1 MDGSLPH
8 VSHGLRHFHFTLA
21 ALLWACLCLPA
32 VAQDEKSR
40 GTVSLSYQYVRE
52 GKVNI
57 STGKVDIGT
66 SDTHSVLLEVDYS
79 LNDRWGLFGGL
90 PYITKRYNGS
100 SPHDPAT
107 LSPNVNESFID
118 DGDYHSDFQD
128 LTIGVR
134 YSISMLNSRFQIQP
148 FISYGTPTNDYPIY
162 AHASVGQNFWKVN
175 VGATISYMPPL
186 SDLYYSVTATRVFS
200 EKTQGVNIDRWLLDG
215 EIGYFL
221 NPRLVVKGFFVGRTG
236 NGQKFPDDFP
246 PPRDDIHWYE
256 HERLLAVE
264 YVLLGAGMDWALNER
279 NRLSIS
285 AVTSV
290 HAEMVHEVDFGVSI
304 GVSRAF

>member
-8 VSHGLRHFHFTLA
+8 VSHRLRHFQF
-21 ALLWACLCLPA
+21 ALVAFLWACLCMPA
-32 VAQDEKSR
+32 LAQDRESR
-40 GTVSLSYQYVRE
+40 GTYSLSYQYIRE

-57 STGKVDIGT
+57 TTGKVDIGT
-66 SDTHSVLLEVDYS
+66 SDTHSVLFEVEFY
-79 LNDRWGLFGGL
+79 LNDKWELFGSL
-90 PYITKRYNGS
+90 PFITKRYNGT
-100 SPHDPAT
+100 SPHNPAT
-107 LSPNVNESFID
+107 LLPNVNESFID

-128 LTIGVR
+128 LKIGVR
-134 YSISMLNSRFQIQP
+134 YSMLTSRFQIKP
-148 FISYGTPTNDYPIY
+148 FVSIGTPTNDYPIY
-162 AHASVGQNFWKVN
+162 AHGSVGQGFDNLSI
-175 VGATISYMPPL
+175 GAVISYMPPL
-186 SDLYYSVTATRVFS
+186 SDAYYSVTATRVFS

-221 NPRLVVKGFFVGRTG
+221 NPRFVVKGFFIGRTG

-246 PPRDDIHWYE
+246 LPRNDIHWYE

-264 YVLLGAGMDWALNER
+264 YVLLGAGMEWALNER

-285 AVTSV
+285 AMTSI
-290 HAEMVHEVDFGVSI
+290 HAEMVHEVDVGVSI